1 MKQSD
6 FSHAAPPEL
15 ICRMDADRPILMQLG
30 LNEDDVLSC
39 RLTEDAAGNTLL
51 RGATRSRVQRWSP
64 GRSWRSLDPQVLRI
78 QKQTGSTY
86 ITSYRKPLQVV
97 K

>member
-6 FSHAAPPEL
+6 FSHTAPPEL

-51 RGATRSRVQRWSP
+51 RGATRFRVQSGALGDP
-64 GRSWRSLDPQVLRI
+64 GGPLIPKCFEIKSKLEVLTSLPA
-78 QKQTGSTY
+78 G
-86 ITSYRKPLQVV
+86 KPLQVV